1 MEIAISKYFVLHYS
15 MVFHNYFHTISRI
28 ISIVFSHWYLMIP
41 CRRSLASWVLW
52 WAAQAARWWDAASQR
67 LGGSS
72 PKLNEWCF
80 CLPSGNFLHSY
91 WKWPFIVDF
100 PIENSDFPKKIYGKS
115 QFLMGKSTINMR
127 EIHQLKTVVN
137 PIGLNQRVSSI
148 QNWWLIG
155 LIGFRWPIHSTV
167 MYTSRIWAN
176 DERSHSDR
184 NIQIMLNMGKHAKR
198 KLSKCF

>member
-1 MEIAISKYFVLHYS
+1 
-15 MVFHNYFHTISRI
+15 
-28 ISIVFSHWYLMIP
+28 
-41 CRRSLASWVLW
+41 
-52 WAAQAARWWDAASQR
+52 
-67 LGGSS
+67 
-72 PKLNEWCF
+72 
-80 CLPSGNFLHSY
+80 
-91 WKWPFIVDF
+91 
-100 PIENSDFPKKIYGKS
+100 
-115 QFLMGKSTINMR
+115 MGKSTINMR